1 MRPEEIEDILYKTGA
16 FLKGHFL
23 LTSGLHSEYYI
34 EKIKLIQY
42 PVYVKQLCT
51 ELAERVAHIEFD
63 VVVSPAMGA
72 IVLGYEVASQMGKK
86 FAFTQRQNGVM
97 HIRSGFDISRND
109 KVFIVEDVT
118 TTGGSVFEVIDC
130 LSQYGAVPKGVG
142 LIVDR
147 SGGKIDFGIPAYSLL
162 TLSIATYKPD
172 ACPLCAKNIPIKK
185 PGSTGK

>member
-1 MRPEEIEDILYKTGA
+1 MKPEEIKEILYKTGA

-42 PVYVKQLCT
+42 PVYVKQLCA
-51 ELAERVAHIEFD
+51 ELAKRVKHIEFD
-63 VVVSPAMGA
+63 IVISPAMGA
-72 IVLGYEVASQMGKK
+72 IVLGYEVARQLDKR
-86 FAFTQRQNGVM
+86 FLFTQRIDGVM
-97 HIRSGFDISRND
+97 NIRSGFDIADND
-109 KVFIVEDVT
+109 KVLIVEDVT

-130 LSQYGAVPKGVG
+130 LSQYGAMPKGVG

-147 SGGKIDFGIPAYSLL
+147 SGGKVDFGVSTYSLL
-162 TLSIATYKPD
+162 TLAIETYKP
-172 ACPLCAKNIPIKK
+172 AVCPLCRKNIPLTK